1 MQIGEICNRDVVTAD
16 PEATAADLAK
26 IMLGRHVGSVIIV
39 EKADAGLRPVGIV
52 TDRDL
57 VLQVTAR
64 GLDPGATTAG
74 DIMNGEPVV
83 TQHSAGILDTMR
95 RMRSHGIRRLPI
107 VDHNQMLI
115 GIVTLDDLIDVIVG
129 ELGEL
134 SSTIASGQYKE
145 ALYRR
150 ASSA

>member
-1 MQIGEICNRDVVTAD
+1 
-16 PEATAADLAK
+16 
-26 IMLGRHVGSVIIV
+26 
-39 EKADAGLRPVGIV
+39 
-52 TDRDL
+52 
-57 VLQVTAR
+57 
-64 GLDPGATTAG
+64 
-74 DIMNGEPVV
+74 
-83 TQHSAGILDTMR
+83 
-95 RMRSHGIRRLPI
+95 MRSHGIRRLPI

-150 ASSA
+150 ASGA

>member
-1 MQIGEICNRDVVTAD
+1 MKIGEICNRDVVTAGPD
-16 PEATAADLAK
+16 ASATDLAK
-26 IMLGRHVGSVIIV
+26 IMLGRHVGSVVIV
-39 EKADAGLRPVGIV
+39 EACEQGKKPIGIV

-64 GLDPGATTAG
+64 QLDPGSTTAHA
-74 DIMNGEPVV
+74 IMSEEPIVAH
-83 TQHSAGILDTMR
+83 HSAGILDTMR
-95 RMRSHGIRRLPI
+95 RMRSHGVRRLPI
-107 VDHNQMLI
+107 VDHNQMLA
-115 GIVTLDDLIDVIVG
+115 GILTLDDLIDVIVG

-150 ASSA
+150 VSNE